1 MADICHIPA
10 IYLRSVWHI
19 FFEYLP
25 GISMKNGWSIW
36 LINTKED
43 VMLISTDGFIDNAIP
58 DDGSFISAFII
69 AYGLTED
76 QAEILIEQM
85 GDRVESR
92 MQQEE

>member
-1 MADICHIPA
+1 
-10 IYLRSVWHI
+10 
-19 FFEYLP
+19 
-25 GISMKNGWSIW
+25 MKNGWSIW